1 METFIKQ
8 KLTKILFFVKA
19 FDHYGWGHLIR
30 TCRLINKIK
39 KKFVCLIFLE
49 GDASALSFVQ
59 RKKIKIFFYTTQPID
74 NVISQVLKSVI
85 NLKPNLI
92 VFDILEIND
101 NVLKLLKKETS
112 SKLIA
117 ISDLGKENK
126 FADMT
131 ITPNPRE
138 LWENKNSK
146 SIIGGIEYITFP
158 NYKKKQVKK
167 NFDILINT
175 GGTTTKQTFDLMFP
189 ILSKLNDKGIT
200 GTYYLG
206 NVENYDPFEKRYRLE
221 NINFVNNI
229 ISIPKVIDNYK
240 CAFITAGYIR
250 YELAYYKIPILIT
263 SIIQHQEKFAKWFDI
278 NGIGKDIGPLKN
290 INSVEVAEFIK
301 NFIQKLKHNN
311 HVICKHLNFSKN
323 AHLNYIKLFLELQNN
338 EKIEE
343 INN

>member
-1 METFIKQ
+1 MLYICT
-8 KLTKILFFVKA
+8 
-19 FDHYGWGHLIR
+19 
-30 TCRLINKIK
+30 
-39 KKFVCLIFLE
+39 
-49 GDASALSFVQ
+49 
-59 RKKIKIFFYTTQPID
+59 YT
-74 NVISQVLKSVI
+74 
-85 NLKPNLI
+85 
-92 VFDILEIND
+92 
-101 NVLKLLKKETS
+101 
-112 SKLIA
+112 
-117 ISDLGKENK
+117 
-126 FADMT
+126 
-131 ITPNPRE
+131 
-138 LWENKNSK
+138 
-146 SIIGGIEYITFP
+146 TFP